1 MRRLALILALLTCG
15 PAAAQDEGAAGESLV
30 VGLTQ
35 DVIHI
40 TSNFTGAEFV
50 VYGAIEAPDAFV
62 GASERDIVIVVRGPT
77 EATTVRKRGRVSGI
91 WLNTDS
97 ATFEGVPGFYFLAST
112 APLDSIA
119 APAVLKR
126 KGIGLANQ
134 EWAGPKRRDIADF
147 QKALIRS
154 RTGDKLFVEQEG
166 AVEMNGASLFQ
177 TRIVMPASVPVGDYR
192 VEAYLFRN
200 GQELSAYSATLVID
214 KLGIE
219 RTVYNLA
226 TQRSLLYAMAA
237 ILIAVLMGLG
247 AAFVFREK
255 DD

>member
-1 MRRLALILALLTCG
+1 MRWLPALAILL
-15 PAAAQDEGAAGESLV
+15 AASATAQDTDRTEESLV

-62 GASERDIVIVVRGPT
+62 GAAERDIVIVVRGPET
-77 EATTVRKRGRVSGI
+77 PTTVRKRGRVSGI
-91 WLNTDS
+91 WLNTDA
-97 ATFEGVPGFYFLAST
+97 ATFENVPGFYFLAST
-112 APLDSIA
+112 APLDGIA

-134 EWAGPKRRDIADF
+134 TWIGPKRRDIGEF

-154 RTGDKLFVEQEG
+154 RTADQLFVEEEG
-166 AVEMNGASLFQ
+166 AVDMNGASLFQ
-177 TRIVMPASVPVGDYR
+177 TRIVMPANVPVGDYR

-200 GQELSAYSATLVID
+200 GQEISAYSATLVID

-219 RTVYNLA
+219 RTLYNFA

-237 ILIAVLMGLG
+237 IVIAVLMGLG
-247 AAFVFREK
+247 AAFLFREK

>member
-1 MRRLALILALLTCG
+1 MRRVALAAMFAAFST
-15 PAAAQDEGAAGESLV
+15 AAAQDDGRSEEALV
-30 VGLTQ
+30 VGVTQ

-50 VYGAIEAPDAFV
+50 VYGAIEAADAFI
-62 GASERDIVIVVRGPT
+62 GAAEREIVIVVRGPLGS
-77 EATTVRKRGRVSGI
+77 TTVRKRGRVSGV
-91 WLNTDS
+91 WLNTDQ

-112 APLDSIA
+112 APLDAVA
-119 APAVLKR
+119 APAVLRR

-134 EWAGPKRRDIADF
+134 TWTGPKRRDIGEF
-147 QKALIRS
+147 QRALIRGRMS
-154 RTGDKLFVEQEG
+154 ERLFVEEEG

-200 GQELSAYSATLVID
+200 GQEISAYSATLVID

-219 RTVYNLA
+219 RTLYNFA
-226 TQRSLLYAMAA
+226 TRRSLLYAAVA

-247 AAFVFREK
+247 AAFAFRERE
-255 DD
+255 

>member
-1 MRRLALILALLTCG
+1 VKRVLALCALLLSAA
-15 PAAAQDEGAAGESLV
+15 AAAQDSGKTEEALV
-30 VGLTQ
+30 VALTQ

-50 VYGAIEAPDAFV
+50 VYGTIEAPDAFV
-62 GASERDIVIVVRGPT
+62 GADERDIVIIVRGPAS
-77 EATTVRKRGRVSGI
+77 ATTVRKRGRVSGI

-97 ATFEGVPGFYFLAST
+97 VTFEGVPGFYFLAST
-112 APLDSIA
+112 RPLDGIA

-134 EWAGPKRRDIADF
+134 DWAGPKRRDLGEF

-154 RTGDKLFVEQEG
+154 RTADRLFAEEEG

-177 TRIVMPASVPVGDYR
+177 TRVVMPANVPVGDYR

-200 GQELSAYSATLVID
+200 GQEISAYSATLVID

-219 RTVYNLA
+219 RTLYNFA
-226 TQRSLLYAMAA
+226 TRSSLFYAMAA
-237 ILIAVLMGLG
+237 ILVAVLMGLG
-247 AAFVFREK
+247 AAFVFRER
-255 DD
+255 D